1 MRGRVGATRMGTRR
15 DDLPASFAVRP
26 AATEHR
32 GITMKHLLLALG
44 AAAALL
50 PAAAS
55 AQEKYDGYLCCNMRS
70 DGEWISDIN
79 YGGDGIRT
87 LPAGTPVKVTGIGR
101 KKVGAMIGGRKY
113 SIGNDY
119 SRDLAPEA
127 FARRIVVVDD
137 PLAKIASWPA
147 KVQEAVRQSRVT
159 AGMTR
164 EQVAVAL
171 GYPISSENPDL
182 DAPLWRYW
190 LDSFTEFQ
198 VEFDGSGQVTGV
210 VALPTVLSRVWMP

>member
-1 MRGRVGATRMGTRR
+1 
-15 DDLPASFAVRP
+15 
-26 AATEHR
+26 
-32 GITMKHLLLALG
+32 MKHMLFALG

-55 AQEKYDGYLCCNMRS
+55 AQDKFDGYLCCNMRS

-79 YGGDGIRT
+79 YAGDGIRL

-101 KKVGAMIGGRKY
+101 KKVGVVIGGKRQ

-119 SRDLAPEA
+119 SRDLAPGT

-137 PLAKIASWPA
+137 PAAKIATWPA
-147 KVQEAVRQSRVT
+147 KVQAAVKQARVT

-164 EQVAVAL
+164 EQVATAL
-171 GYPISSENPDL
+171 GYPVSSENRDL
-182 DAPLWRYW
+182 DAPQWRYW

-198 VEFDGSGQVTGV
+198 VEFDGHGQVTGV
-210 VALPTVLSRVWMP
+210 VAMPTVLSRVWMP